1 MTTANRKF
9 PYPHPFII
17 KRRNLSPEQRQ
28 YGRALNGIRI
38 CEQQIGYYAERMAEY
53 TAEGPH
59 PNKGFFEKERQGDLR
74 LCRDNIAIHQRALV
88 EHQKVLASLPTM
100 E

>member
-9 PYPHPFII
+9 PHPFII
-17 KRRNLSPEQRQ
+17 KRRNLTPEQRQ
-28 YGRALNGIRI
+28 HGRALNGSRI
-38 CEQQIGYYAERMAEY
+38 CEQQIGFYAEELAAY
-53 TAEGPH
+53 AAEGPH
-59 PNKGFFEKERQGDLR
+59 PDKGSEKDRQYSLKV
-74 LCRDNIAIHQRALV
+74 CRDTIAVNQRALA